1 MQSQM
6 KYYISKIR
14 MNTILKLYKSTII
27 PSLLYGCETW
37 IPTENDKQ
45 NLLNIQLS
53 IIRKIVKAPRSTPK
67 ISLYGEIGELPI
79 DFIIDKKQ
87 ITYLRKLLTSKTQV
101 NDITKIELEDPNKN
115 NIITYIHS
123 LLTKYNINLSVE
135 QIAFYTK
142 NKWNKLI
149 TNKINEKANI
159 MYLNETNKLR

>member
-1 MQSQM
+1 M
-6 KYYISKIR
+6 I
-14 MNTILKLYKSTII
+14 TILKLYKSTII

-53 IIRKIVKAPRSTPK
+53 IIIKIVKAPESTPK

-87 ITYLRKLLTSKTQV
+87 IMYLRKLLISKTQV
-101 NDITKIELEDPNKN
+101 NDITKVQLEDPNKN
-115 NIITYIHS
+115 NIITYIYS

-135 QIAFYTK
+135 QIALYTK
-142 NKWNKLI
+142 K
-149 TNKINEKANI
+149 
-159 MYLNETNKLR
+159 